1 MHFIAKII
9 DVLLKHYLNVNSRS
23 ELRIAT
29 FMRSVRIFFSFDEFT
44 FFNAST
50 VNPPLP
56 PQRMEEDYDVSKGL
70 ECGHLTLTCHL
81 FKGSVN

>member
-56 PQRMEEDYDVSKGL
+56 PNGWRRITMLV
-70 ECGHLTLTCHL
+70 
-81 FKGSVN
+81 KGSSAAI

>member
-1 MHFIAKII
+1 MHFIVKII

-23 ELRIAT
+23 ELRIAH

-50 VNPPLP
+50 NPPLP
-56 PQRMEEDYDVSKGL
+56 PNGWRRITMLV
-70 ECGHLTLTCHL
+70 
-81 FKGSVN
+81 KGSSAAI